1 MLLAA
6 ASAFSSYNPA
16 YGTAYS
22 ASSEL
27 DQAAFTSAAFWA
39 EVARELPG
47 FADDPELERFRGFAR
62 NLRTEP
68 PGAQRVRA
76 NGQVLLRIDG
86 RFEGE
91 LVSEGDLIIGP
102 GGVLVGDIEGMGQ
115 VIIDGKVIG
124 NMEVKKLDLRDKA
137 AVHGNITCE

>member
-1 MLLAA
+1 MWSPRLLALLAA
-6 ASAFSSYNPA
+6 ASALSSYNPA

-68 PGAQRVRA
+68 PGAQRVLA
-76 NGQVLLRIDG
+76 NGQVLLRQYEFPGLQDAA
-86 RFEGE
+86 RVGE
-91 LVSEGDLIIGP
+91 RAPFPEIPRAAREALEALAPRPKPRVRP
-102 GGVLVGDIEGMGQ
+102 GGCCVV
-115 VIIDGKVIG
+115 
-124 NMEVKKLDLRDKA
+124 A
-137 AVHGNITCE
+137 